1 MLHSK
6 ILYARSLAFAAV
18 VSTIFFAACGD
29 KQPAPAGGP
38 PGAGGGAPG
47 AGAPPAP
54 RLAAIVL
61 NSAAA
66 SSGLSATGTVLAE
79 QEVNVQAEISGKV
92 VKIGF
97 REGEVVKAGQILVE
111 LDGAE
116 LKAQADRAEANLMLA
131 KTRADRIKQDFKAQA
146 VSQNEYDQVMAT
158 LKTAQAEAALM
169 RAQWDKTRIRA
180 PFGGTT
186 GLREVELGSV
196 VQPGA
201 RVTSLQNLSSLRVE
215 FAVPERQAAHV
226 RAGLKISFTVAGTV
240 DTISATVYAVESRI
254 DPDTRLVRVRART
267 SSKEGSANLKVMPG
281 AFARVVL
288 PLRADSALWV
298 PAEAVVQSARG
309 SMVWV
314 ARGGVA
320 TARVFTPGLRTPD
333 AVEAAGGLTEGD
345 TVFISGLM
353 QLRPDAPAIPVV
365 GEASKPQGAPAG
377 KPASATPQS
386 SDSPGSKSGNSSQP
400 SNAR

>member
-1 MLHSK
+1 MHT
-6 ILYARSLAFAAV
+6 RSRHPLRFLALAAV
-18 VSTIFFAACGD
+18 VSTTFLTACGD
-29 KQPAPAGGP
+29 KQA
-38 PGAGGGAPG
+38 APG
-47 AGAPPAP
+47 GGAPPAP

-61 NSAAA
+61 QPAAA
-66 SSGLSATGTVLAE
+66 SEGLTATGTVLAE

-92 VKIGF
+92 VALGF
-97 REGEVVKAGQILVE
+97 REGEAVKAGQILIE

-146 VSQNEYDQVMAT
+146 VSQSEYDQVMAGF
-158 LKTAQAEAALM
+158 KTAQAEAALT
-169 RAQWDKTRIRA
+169 RAQFEKTRIRA
-180 PFGGTT
+180 PFAGKT

-201 RVTSLQNLSSLRVE
+201 RVTSLQNLASLRVE
-215 FAVPERQAAHV
+215 FAVPERQASYV
-226 RAGLKISFTVAGTV
+226 RGGMDVTFTVAGTV
-240 DTISATVYAVESRI
+240 DTLSATVFAVESRI

-267 SSKEGSANLKVMPG
+267 PGAAATKVLPG

-288 PLRADSALWV
+288 PLRGDSALWV

-320 TARVFTPGLRTPD
+320 RPQVFTPGLRTPD
-333 AVEAAGGLTEGD
+333 AVEAAAGLNAGD
-345 TVFISGLM
+345 TIFVSGLM
-353 QLRPDAPAIPVV
+353 QLRPDAPAVAVV
-365 GEASKPQGAPAG
+365 AAA
-377 KPASATPQS
+377 S
-386 SDSPGSKSGNSSQP
+386 SDTSAKG
-400 SNAR
+400 R